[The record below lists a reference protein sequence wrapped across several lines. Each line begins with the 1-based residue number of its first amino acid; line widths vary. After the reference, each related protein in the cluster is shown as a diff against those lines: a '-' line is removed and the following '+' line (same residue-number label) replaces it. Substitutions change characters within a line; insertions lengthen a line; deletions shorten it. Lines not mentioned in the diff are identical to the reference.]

1 MKLAVGQNA
10 RTSPSAPRHLKCDAR
25 SDVGGLRGLID
36 VGFIKV
42 RLASRVYGLGLSQ
55 QEEPGL
61 ARP

>member
-1 MKLAVGQNA
+1 MLGLG
-10 RTSPSAPRHLKCDAR
+10 PRHRRRGTSSATLAPT
-25 SDVGGLRGLID
+25 SEASVHGLVD

-55 QEEPGL
+55 QEETAEPGL

>member
-1 MKLAVGQNA
+1 MLG
-10 RTSPSAPRHLKCDAR
+10 PRHRRRGTGLKCDAR